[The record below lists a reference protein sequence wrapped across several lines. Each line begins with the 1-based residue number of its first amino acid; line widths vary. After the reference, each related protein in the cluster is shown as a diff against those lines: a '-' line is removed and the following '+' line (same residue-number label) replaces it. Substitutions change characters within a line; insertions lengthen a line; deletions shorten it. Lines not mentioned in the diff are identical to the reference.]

1 MMNPHPSIRFG
12 RKSYNAASI
21 PLRLILS
28 LLFSLTGFHAV
39 AQTKWLMATEYPAS
53 NISGVG
59 LTTFGRLVSSYTDGF
74 VTTTNSLDNELRI
87 SSEQMLRATQEHRIA
102 GGDAF
107 AGPMESS
114 DVVFG
119 LASLPFVAQ
128 SIDSAIS
135 INSAARPFYEAALAR
150 RSLKLLYITVWP
162 STGLWSDRP
171 INDADDLNGLSIRT
185 YDYNSA
191 EVMRTLGATAE
202 YLSFNEA
209 IDRVKSHELN
219 AILTS
224 GDGGAGRKLWDY
236 LRNFTPINYAIPIS
250 LAFVRSDEFGA
261 LPAAVQV
268 QVLRAAAD
276 TEQLQLKL
284 LRTRTEA
291 NYAQMRANGV
301 EINGSPNQGL
311 ISALRSASK
320 GPVARWKAKAPPALA
335 AIID

>member
-1 MMNPHPSIRFG
+1 MINPYPSIRFG
-12 RKSYNAASI
+12 RKSSNAASI
-21 PLRLILS
+21 PLMLILS

-87 SSEQMLRATQEHRIA
+87 SSEQMLHAAQEHRIA

-119 LASLPFVAQ
+119 LASLPFVVQ

-135 INSAARPFYEAALAR
+135 INSVARPFYEAALAK

-171 INDADDLNGLSIRT
+171 INDAGDLNGLSIRT

-250 LAFVRSDEFGA
+250 LAFVRSDEFET

-284 LRTRTEA
+284 LYTRTEA

-301 EINGSPNQGL
+301 EINASPNRGL

-320 GPVARWKAKAPPALA
+320 GPVARWKAKVPPALA

>member
-12 RKSYNAASI
+12 RKSNNAASI

-87 SSEQMLRATQEHRIA
+87 SSEQMLRATQEHRIS

-135 INSAARPFYEAALAR
+135 INSAARPFYEAALAK